1 MSEMKYCTACGGLLA
16 LKVPADED
24 RPRHCCQACGLVHY
38 QNPKM
43 VVGCIPEWKDR
54 ILLCL
59 RGIEPQK
66 GLWTL
71 PAGYLE
77 NDETLAE
84 GAARETFEEA
94 RARVDNLRPYRLFN
108 IRHVNQVYMM
118 FHARLA
124 AKNFA
129 PTPESLEVRLF
140 TENEIPWDALAF
152 PVIEETLKH
161 YFQDRAQGIFLFQVG
176 DIVRRMESI
185 PSA

>member
-1 MSEMKYCTACGGLLA
+1 M
-16 LKVPADED
+16 
-24 RPRHCCQACGLVHY
+24 
-38 QNPKM
+38 
-43 VVGCIPEWKDR
+43 
-54 ILLCL
+54 CL

-118 FHARLA
+118 FHARLT
-124 AKNFA
+124 AKKFA

-140 TENEIPWDALAF
+140 TENEIPWGALAF

-161 YFQDRAQGIFLFQVG
+161 YFQDRTQGIFLFQVG
-176 DIVRRMESI
+176 DIVRRMEST